1 MKIAAIIPALNEN
14 ETIGDLVSSLMVA
27 DYDNKEVIVV
37 DGGSKDGTQET
48 ARKAGATILAEVG
61 DKKCPANAR
70 NQGAAYTNAEVVCF
84 IEADCC
90 GVSKDFFSKA
100 ADVFK
105 DENVVAAFARLRN
118 IFNTMLERIIVKE
131 YGTDMHPTFIRKS
144 VFTEIGYYPLVGYG
158 EDWILQ
164 KGLEDYIKKTG
175 KTTVQLESMIIG
187 HAVHTLNEY
196 YKQNR
201 WYGRT
206 VLFFLEK
213 CGKDRRNI
221 LMGFSRAMFKPVYFL
236 SFLFAIPAFVSPIF
250 LAPAFIFAVIFIST
264 IIRNIKSGWPM
275 FKVFTNLIAGL
286 AMIHGLIVY
295 FFRNKRIGGR

>member
-144 VFTEIGYYPLVGYG
+144 VFTEIGCYPLLVMVKIGFCKRG
-158 EDWILQ
+158 SKIISRKLA
-164 KGLEDYIKKTG
+164 K
-175 KTTVQLESMIIG
+175 QLCNS
-187 HAVHTLNEY
+187 
-196 YKQNR
+196 
-201 WYGRT
+201 
-206 VLFFLEK
+206 
-213 CGKDRRNI
+213 
-221 LMGFSRAMFKPVYFL
+221 
-236 SFLFAIPAFVSPIF
+236 
-250 LAPAFIFAVIFIST
+250 
-264 IIRNIKSGWPM
+264 
-275 FKVFTNLIAGL
+275 NL
-286 AMIHGLIVY
+286 
-295 FFRNKRIGGR
+295 